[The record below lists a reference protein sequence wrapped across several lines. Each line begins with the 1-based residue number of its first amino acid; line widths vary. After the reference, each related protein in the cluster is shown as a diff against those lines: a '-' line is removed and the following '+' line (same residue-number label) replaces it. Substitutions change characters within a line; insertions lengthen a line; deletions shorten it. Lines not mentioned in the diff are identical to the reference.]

1 MKYIMET
8 KQFKGVIPPVST
20 LYDQAGNID
29 EKSIGILVD
38 SLIEAKVDGLFF
50 LGTGGEFSQ
59 MSVEERKQLTEFAVR
74 YVDHRVP
81 VLIGTGSTSTREVI
95 ELSNHAERVGADAV
109 VIVNPYYWVLTEENL
124 FDHYSEIAESINLPI
139 LLYNFPNLTGQD
151 LTPDFVLKLVD
162 KYPNIIG
169 IKETID
175 SIGHISEMIMKVKG
189 KHPDFSVLCG
199 FDNHLLNTLQIGGDG
214 TISASVNFA
223 PQLSV
228 GIYKAFINGDYEEA
242 IKLNKQLTVLP
253 FLYQIDS
260 PFVNVVKEAIKI
272 SGLDIST
279 YVLPPARPLSA
290 DKIEQVK
297 EIMELAKVI
306 PATIS

>member
-1 MKYIMET
+1 MEI
-8 KQFKGVIPPVST
+8 KQFKGVIPPVPT
-20 LYDQAGNID
+20 LFDQTGNVD
-29 EKSIGILVD
+29 EQSMGILID
-38 SLIEAKVDGLFF
+38 SLVEAKVDGLFF

-59 MSVEERKQLTEFAVR
+59 MSVDERKQLAEFAIR
-74 YVDHRVP
+74 YVGHRVP

-95 ELSNHAERVGADAV
+95 ELSKHAESIGADAV

-124 FDHYSEIAESINLPI
+124 FNHYSEIAESVDLPI

-162 KYPNIIG
+162 KHPNVVG

-175 SIGHISEMIMKVKG
+175 SIGHISEMIIKVKG
-189 KHPDFSVLCG
+189 KHPNFSVLCG

-214 TISASVNFA
+214 TISASGNFA

-228 GIYKAFINGDYEEA
+228 GIYKAFFNGDYEEA

-253 FLYQIDS
+253 LLYQIDS

-272 SGLDIST
+272 SGIDIST
-279 YVLPPARPLSA
+279 HVLPPARHLSE

-297 EIMELAKVI
+297 EIMAFAKVI
-306 PATIS
+306 PVPIS